1 MKLYI
6 QSSRSQMLF
15 AKFSFRYMIIKDT
28 KLSIVFSVLFL
39 CLWSNWLLKDFYEI
53 KSGHSRTDLCV
64 QAMSHILF
72 LFLS

>member
-28 KLSIVFSVLFL
+28 KLSIVFFCLISLSVVQLAFKG
-39 CLWSNWLLKDFYEI
+39 LL
-53 KSGHSRTDLCV
+53 
-64 QAMSHILF
+64 
-72 LFLS
+72 